1 MRKDLCDGIVV
12 GGGDDLSGRG
22 LVVMGLWV
30 QRVTAFDAL
39 IVGALTFVREM

>member
-1 MRKDLCDGIVV
+1 LTFVRKDLCDGIV

-22 LVVMGLWV
+22 LVVMV

-39 IVGALTFVREM
+39 IVGPLTFVREM